1 MKTYYPG
8 NLSGNDRRYNR
19 NQNTYDSGLTNK
31 GPGMYRRNNTY
42 RKKSGPDSDAILSE
56 GITAIKDYLKEIA
69 DLQKRLVGSQEQ
81 IARAQEAHAEA
92 MQQIAS
98 CVMLLLG
105 KGADPAPTPVTE
117 DEPTRAAEPEAVREA
132 PIGEVSEKASPE
144 ISVAEDTSE
153 EEPLSESTSTIP
165 MVEAAFKIIAEMR
178 KNRVSFE
185 KIADHLDAEGVP
197 PVPGAGKWNRKTVS
211 KFYKE
216 AAV

>member
-1 MKTYYPG
+1 MKPYYPG

-31 GPGMYRRNNTY
+31 APGMYRRNGTY
-42 RKKSGPDSDAILSE
+42 RKKPGQDTDAIVSE
-56 GITAIKDYLKEIA
+56 GMTAIKDYLKEIT
-69 DLQKRLVGSQEQ
+69 DLQKRLVDSQEQ
-81 IARAQEAHAEA
+81 IARAQEMHAEA

-98 CVMLLLG
+98 CVTRFLG
-105 KGADPAPTPVTE
+105 KGLEPTPASATE
-117 DEPTRAAEPEAVREA
+117 DEPTRAAEPEAIQDT
-132 PIGEVSEKASPE
+132 PIEE
-144 ISVAEDTSE
+144 ISDKPVTTVSVAEE
-153 EEPLSESTSTIP
+153 ESGDEESTESSSAGP
-165 MVEAAFKIIAEMR
+165 MVEAALKIIAEMR

-197 PVPGAGKWNRKTVS
+197 PVSGTGKWNRKTVS